1 MADGGRQNGSADQ
14 TQVLHWQD
22 LFSAALDLLEECERE
37 WETAELE
44 VRENIQIRLEYL
56 ILALQQVLPIVSI
69 NRSVLNEILGNI
81 FLLHGQWTG
90 HHSSNCT
97 NLAVYSL
104 TTPEVLRSGS
114 VGRPRY
120 SISEEV
126 LLHLRSSGFT
136 WTKIAQMLLVSRWTL
151 RRRVVEYGL
160 EEITGFSMI
169 WDEELDNLVERFM
182 RDHGTLV
189 GYSLVS
195 GHLRSLGLRVQ
206 RDRIRESIGR
216 VDPGNSRIR
225 WAVVISRR
233 AYPVAGPNSL
243 WHIDGHHSLVAWG
256 FVIHRGTDGFS
267 RLIVFLK
274 CSTNNRSDTVLD
286 LFLTATQ
293 RFEWPSRVRSDHGG
307 ENVRVWE
314 AIEERRGPNRGSYLV
329 GTSTQNQRIERLW
342 RDVFRV
348 VTHIFYYTFQ
358 SMEEAG
364 ILERSNALHLFA
376 LHFTFLPRINRALQS
391 FVEAWNLHPVRTE
404 RNWTPEQIWMNGM
417 IDFRN
422 RQLPAVADVVE
433 GVESI
438 DDFEWFGFDPQAPH
452 PGDDGMSTVVVDD
465 VDIELPEDIVEQ
477 LSRDINPLAESNSFG
492 IDLYVQVL
500 EVLTSHIL

>member
-1 MADGGRQNGSADQ
+1 MADEGRPSGMEVS
-14 TQVLHWQD
+14 HWRD

-37 WETAELE
+37 WNTAEVG
-44 VRENIQIRLEYL
+44 VRDNIQIKLEYL
-56 ILALQQVLPIVSI
+56 IVALQQVLPLVSI
-69 NRSVLNEILGNI
+69 NSAVLNEILGNI
-81 FLLHGQWTG
+81 RLLHGQWIRRD
-90 HHSSNCT
+90 SSNCT
-97 NLAVYSL
+97 NLAVYSV
-104 TTPEVLRSGS
+104 TSPEVSRSGS

-120 SISEEV
+120 LISEEV

-136 WTKIAQMLLVSRWTL
+136 WNKIAQMLLVSRWTL
-151 RRRVVEYGL
+151 RRRIVECGL
-160 EEITGFSMI
+160 EEVTGFSMI
-169 WDEELDNLVERFM
+169 SDAQLDDLVERFM
-182 RDHGTLV
+182 SYHGTLV

-195 GHLRSLGLRVQ
+195 GHLRSMGLRVQ

-233 AYPVAGPNSL
+233 AYSVAGPNSL
-243 WHIDGHHSLVAWG
+243 WHIDGHHSLVTWG
-256 FVIHRGTDGFS
+256 FVIHGGIDGFS

-274 CSTNNRSDTVLD
+274 CSTNNRSNTVLD

-314 AIEERRGPNRGSYLV
+314 AMEERRGPNRGSYLV

-364 ILERSNALHLFA
+364 ILERSNTLHLFA

-391 FVEAWNLHPVRTE
+391 FVEAWNLHPIRTE
-404 RNWTPEQIWMNGM
+404 HNWTPEQIWMNGM
-417 IDFRN
+417 IDLRN

-433 GVESI
+433 ALEST
-438 DDFEWFGFDPQAPH
+438 DDLEWFGYDAQAPH
-452 PGDDGMSTVVVDD
+452 PGYDGLSTVVVDD
-465 VDIELPEDIVEQ
+465 VDIELPEDIGEQ
-477 LSRDINPLAESNSFG
+477 LSRVINPLAESSSFG
-492 IDLYVQVL
+492 IDLYIQVL
-500 EVLTSHIL
+500 EILTSHIV